1 MKEAI
6 MKAVQF
12 AAVGFALSLGAFMSA
27 FIVSSSVAAEYN
39 AVMPPDIKWADAPSI
54 APGAKTAVIDGDPKS
69 SGPFVMRLKVPPK
82 TQIRVHTHPADEN
95 VTILSG
101 TLYFAA
107 GDKFDTKTA
116 KAFGPGSYFS
126 IGKGKPMFAY
136 TRDKEAVLQLHGN
149 GPWGITYLDPADGPA
164 KKK

>member
-1 MKEAI
+1 MN
-6 MKAVQF
+6 AVQF
-12 AAVGFALSLGAFMSA
+12 AAGGLAFGLGAFMSA
-27 FIVSSSVAAEYN
+27 PVWAADYT
-39 AVMPPDIKWADAPSI
+39 AVMPPDIKWTDAPSI
-54 APGAKTAVIDGDPKS
+54 SPGAKTAVIDGDPKS

-82 TQIRVHTHPADEN
+82 TKIKVHIHPTDEN

-101 TLYFAA
+101 TLYFAP

-136 TRDKEAVLQLHGN
+136 TADKEAVAQLHGT
-149 GPWGITYLDPADGPA
+149 GPWGITYLDSAGGPE

>member
-1 MKEAI
+1 MNAARI
-6 MKAVQF
+6 AARAF
-12 AAVGFALSLGAFMSA
+12 AFSLGAFM
-27 FIVSSSVAAEYN
+27 AAPVLAADYT
-39 AVMPPDIKWADAPSI
+39 AVMSPDIKWTDAPSI
-54 APGAKTAVIDGDPKS
+54 GPGAKTAVIDGDPKS
-69 SGPFVMRLKVPPK
+69 SGPFVMRLKVPPQTK
-82 TQIRVHTHPADEN
+82 IKVHTHPADEN

-101 TLYFAA
+101 TLYFSP

-136 TRDKEAVLQLHGN
+136 TTDKEAIAQLHGT
-149 GPWGITYLDPADGPA
+149 GPWGITYLESAGGPE

>member
-1 MKEAI
+1 MNA
-6 MKAVQF
+6 MRFVAG
-12 AAVGFALSLGAFMSA
+12 GFAFSLGAFLA
-27 FIVSSSVAAEYN
+27 APALAAEYT
-39 AVMPPDIKWADAPSI
+39 AVMSPDIKWTDAPSI
-54 APGAKTAVIDGDPKS
+54 GPGAKTAVIDGDPKS
-69 SGPFVMRLKVPPK
+69 TGPFVMRLKVPPK
-82 TQIRVHTHPADEN
+82 TKIRVHTHPADEN

-101 TLYFAA
+101 TLYFSP

-136 TRDKEAVLQLHGN
+136 TTDKEAVAQLHGN
-149 GPWGITYLDPADGPA
+149 GPWGIAYLDSAGSPE

>member
-1 MKEAI
+1 MSA
-6 MKAVQF
+6 MRFLAGGLAF
-12 AAVGFALSLGAFMSA
+12 GLGAFMA
-27 FIVSSSVAAEYN
+27 APVLAAEYT
-39 AVMPPDIKWADAPSI
+39 AVMSPDIKWTDAPSI
-54 APGAKTAVIDGDPKS
+54 GPGAKTAVIDGDPKG

-82 TQIRVHTHPADEN
+82 TKIRVHTHPADEN

-101 TLYFAA
+101 TLYFAP
-107 GDKFDTKTA
+107 GDKFDTKAA

-136 TRDKEAVLQLHGN
+136 TTDKEAVAQLHGT
-149 GPWGITYLDPADGPA
+149 GPWGITYLDSAGSPE